1 MWTVETKTIVYH
13 RPAALAALGAAA
25 SQLPC
30 RGAWASA
37 SLHGPQLHASLEPLE
52 KQPLLRRRRPGRAGL
67 DEAGG
72 GVVEAEE
79 AGLLDLRP
87 RGVFDT
93 SPWHGPEPG
102 PAHWPVALC
111 GNVSSSDSDMPPR
124 RLGQPHGPL
133 DARSRTVRML
143 SRQSIAS
150 PDKGRSHGMAR
161 PRHGR
166 DGREGWQS
174 TDCLRHSPMPI
185 DIQVGEDAC
194 HGLPVPQ
201 VGGDACVCG
210 TGRPW
215 PGVDLALDD
224 EAVEL
229 RQQPRPPLCSPP
241 PPHLDRAVVGQGS
254 LPSRPAKARHAP
266 HTRSRRRKRAA
277 DAAPTCVAR
286 ERLTRPA
293 GRMSARRRGRSE
305 AAADARV
312 DIKETGFGGG
322 RRACRIRT
330 SRRAPMPAAQ
340 QVLNLNQFFSSLILD
355 SEL

>member
-1 MWTVETKTIVYH
+1 MPPWSPSRNSPFSAGGGRVGPDSTK
-13 RPAALAALGAAA
+13 PGEGW
-25 SQLPC
+25 S
-30 RGAWASA
+30 
-37 SLHGPQLHASLEPLE
+37 
-52 KQPLLRRRRPGRAGL
+52 RRRRRACW
-67 DEAGG
+67 
-72 GVVEAEE
+72 
-79 AGLLDLRP
+79 
-87 RGVFDT
+87 T
-93 SPWHGPEPG
+93 CGPEGSLTRVRGTG
-102 PAHWPVALC
+102 PNRAPHTGQWLCVATCPVATRTC
-111 GNVSSSDSDMPPR
+111 RRGDSDSHTG
-124 RLGQPHGPL
+124 RLMLDPGQCGCCP
-133 DARSRTVRML
+133 DK
-143 SRQSIAS
+143 SIAS
-150 PDKGRSHGMAR
+150 PDKGRSHGMPR
-161 PRHGR
+161 PRHVR